1 SFYPIHEELHSQ
13 ERTESPDK
21 ELNQKMR
28 RLAIGISGMFTLL
41 ESLGINYRSNESLN
55 RFKTTV
61 STIMSHMYFN
71 LIFESC
77 RMAIEEFKIS
87 GERSHDFNF
96 QFDMRDSYRE
106 SILNSEHISDRYKHL
121 ILKYDSD
128 IDIYEP
134 VILSKDHLYILDGD
148 VVDTWDKLKS
158 KIQIYGCYNSL
169 LTSMMPTAT
178 SSRIIGC
185 SESFDPLYSN
195 IYTNISGKNKIM
207 RINKSLKSK
216 LLEMNI

>member
-1 SFYPIHEELHSQ
+1 IPISSFYLDGEFRYDILGKVCRTTVRNLNHIIDTSFYPIHEELHSQ

-28 RLAIGISGMFTLL
+28 PLAIGISGMFTLL
-41 ESLGINYRSNESLN
+41 ESLGINYRSKESLN

-61 STIMSHMYFN
+61 SKIMSHMYFN

-121 ILKYDSD
+121 I
-128 IDIYEP
+128 
-134 VILSKDHLYILDGD
+134 
-148 VVDTWDKLKS
+148 
-158 KIQIYGCYNSL
+158 
-169 LTSMMPTAT
+169 
-178 SSRIIGC
+178 
-185 SESFDPLYSN
+185 
-195 IYTNISGKNKIM
+195 
-207 RINKSLKSK
+207 
-216 LLEMNI
+216 